1 MVLAIMYSVLGF
13 LAATLLALLIL
24 PAVWR
29 RAVRLTT
36 KRIEGA
42 IPVSMA
48 EIQAD
53 KDQLRAEFAMSARR
67 LEHDADLLRERTVA
81 QFEQLSRQG
90 AELFSL
96 RTERDA
102 GLARIAE
109 LETANTVFSEGTIR
123 HVDEMAERD
132 SAFADLSAAY
142 GTTQQNLAV
151 TLDQLNDASGLSESL
166 RVENVALSTQADAL
180 RDQLADVQRELAAT
194 QAQLA
199 DDRGSLRQ
207 TIEALGNERAR
218 AEEMTRRLAEIEA
231 ALAASRADVETLA
244 GHAASLESRA
254 GELASRAQSSDDAH
268 QAAQA
273 EIGRIAGEAAAA
285 KAEADGIARHLRDSI
300 EMMRAEKAMMEG
312 ALTQAREDRAR
323 LTNALEAHPAEA
335 ATNGS
340 GAPDPGTADA
350 MLRDRLSDI
359 AAEVVHMT
367 AVLEGPD
374 SPIRAI
380 LAAND
385 AGTEGGSVPD
395 TPPTLADRIRA
406 IQNRTRR

>member
-13 LAATLLALLIL
+13 LVATLLALLIL

-67 LEHDADLLRERTVA
+67 LERDADLLRERTVA

-90 AELFSL
+90 AELFAL

-109 LETANTVFSEGTIR
+109 LETANTAFTEGTIR

-132 SAFADLSAAY
+132 SAFADLSVAY
-142 GTTQQNLAV
+142 GTTQQNLAA

-180 RDQLADVQRELAAT
+180 RDQLADAQRELAAT

-207 TIEALGNERAR
+207 TIEALGTERAR
-218 AEEMTRRLAEIEA
+218 VEELTSRLAGIEA
-231 ALAASRADVETLA
+231 ALAASRAEAETLA
-244 GHAASLESRA
+244 GHVATLEAKA
-254 GELASRAQSSDDAH
+254 GELATRAQGSDEAH
-268 QAAQA
+268 QTAQA

-300 EMMRAEKAMMEG
+300 EMMRAEKTMLEG

-323 LTNALEAHPAEA
+323 LSTALETQPADVT
-335 ATNGS
+335 TNGS
-340 GAPDPGTADA
+340 GAPDSSMAEA

-385 AGTEGGSVPD
+385 AGDEGVSVPA
-395 TPPTLADRIRA
+395 TRPTLADRIRA

>member
-13 LAATLLALLIL
+13 LVATLLALLIL

-81 QFEQLSRQG
+81 QFEQLSKQS
-90 AELFSL
+90 AELFAL

-102 GLARIAE
+102 GLARISE
-109 LETANTVFSEGTIR
+109 LETANAAFSEGTIR
-123 HVDEMAERD
+123 HVDEMAERE
-132 SAFADLSAAY
+132 SAFADLSTAY
-142 GTTQQNLAV
+142 GTTQQNLAA

-207 TIEALGNERAR
+207 AVEALGSERAR
-218 AEEMTRRLAEIEA
+218 VEELTNRLAEIEA
-231 ALAASRADVETLA
+231 ALAASRAEAETLA
-244 GHAASLESRA
+244 GHAGTLEARA
-254 GELASRAQSSDDAH
+254 AELANRAQGSDEAH

-273 EIGRIAGEAAAA
+273 EIARIAGEAAAA
-285 KAEADGIARHLRDSI
+285 KAEADGVARHLRDSI

-323 LTNALEAHPAEA
+323 LTGALEAHPAEA

-340 GAPDPGTADA
+340 GAADPSTADA

-385 AGTEGGSVPD
+385 ASKEGESAPARR
-395 TPPTLADRIRA
+395 PTLADRIRA
-406 IQNRTRR
+406 IQNRARR